1 MAARAPEELHS
12 LVQAAMND
20 NDIEAFVDLYD
31 DDATLIVPPHG
42 ARAVGK
48 EAIREAVKETFALKP
63 EARMEVLS
71 KLEADGLALTQ
82 GWWRLVGTA
91 EHGGRV
97 ELSGRGAMVS
107 RCRPDGTWRI
117 VLDNPMTASDGPR

>member
-1 MAARAPEELHS
+1 MAARTPEELHA
-12 LVQAAMND
+12 LVQAAMNGR
-20 NDIEAFVDLYD
+20 DIEAFVDLYD
-31 DDATLIVPPHG
+31 DDATLIAPPHG

-48 EAIREAVKETFALKP
+48 DAIREAVRDTFALKP
-63 EARMEVLS
+63 EARMEVIS

-91 EHGGRV
+91 EDCGRV

-117 VLDNPMTASDGPR
+117 VLDNPMTAYESPS